1 LCLIDSTL
9 IIHIYG
15 TVINTE
21 EIGLSSDY
29 KPESVEDL
37 EHVIGLLNKLQVCH
51 GSILTSKYTEIKS
64 TFGPQF
70 VESYGQWRHSNCTK
84 IIINDIN
91 GR

>member
-1 LCLIDSTL
+1 MCLIDSTL

-21 EIGLSSDY
+21 DIGLSSDY